1 MAPLIKLTNGTTSFP
16 LGSLVIL
23 FPFGSL
29 VILAWNDLENLA
41 GVTVC

>member
-1 MAPLIKLTNGTTSFP
+1 MASHIKLINDTTLFP

-23 FPFGSL
+23 FRFGSL

-41 GVTVC
+41 GVTVY